1 MQALL
6 LEYNWEQ
13 SVWLKEH
20 MFRRMPN
27 VTVEACESEEI
38 GTWMK
43 IRVPGRAGV
52 FSAKLYRKLQN
63 RFLNAFTEYV
73 VLECP
78 RVWINELLVEKY
90 GYDKKTVVNC
100 QDAKF
105 IYDGVSAEIQKNI
118 AKNRKSNLF
127 TKLRRRIRECTDAR
141 GILFAGAFVRFRLN
155 DYKKLI
161 GYEVERMYS
170 KLGGE
175 MKYMEFISALQKL
188 IDSRRPRISEVR
200 VCVNDQD
207 YTITDSRGHAI
218 EPELYQTA
226 KREGV
231 DKDDLLIGLL
241 IVAAPLRIVIKA
253 PDSFLDSPL
262 FSTMSNIFGDR
273 VIVSM

>member
-6 LEYNWEQ
+6 LEHNWEQ
-13 SVWLKEH
+13 WEQMRDYMLH
-20 MFRRMPN
+20 RMPN
-27 VTVEACESEEI
+27 DTVEACENGEI

-43 IRVPGRAGV
+43 IKLPRRAGV
-52 FSAKLYRKLQN
+52 FSANLYRKLQN
-63 RFLNAFTEYV
+63 RFLNVFTEYV

-78 RVWINELLVEKY
+78 RIWINDILIERY
-90 GYDKKTVVNC
+90 GYDRKAAANC
-100 QDAKF
+100 EDAKF
-105 IYDGVSAEIQKNI
+105 IYDGVSAEIHRNI
-118 AKNRKSNLF
+118 AKNKKSNIF
-127 TKLRRRIRECTDAR
+127 TKLRRRVRECTDAK
-141 GILFAGAFVRFRLN
+141 GALFAGAFVRFRLN
-155 DYKKLI
+155 DYKKII

-273 VIVSM
+273 VIVSI